1 MESIEQRDALLRL
14 VAWRDVAA
22 WLDHTALEFVVDA
35 TTQDYLVHVAQCV
48 RDEAERRYAA
58 RAGLDPVVA

>member
-1 MESIEQRDALLRL
+1 MILQQREALFRL
-14 VAWRDVAA
+14 VTWREVAA

-48 RDEAERRYAA
+48 RDEAERRYAE
-58 RAGLDPVVA
+58 RAGLVPVSP